1 MWQIL
6 RKRNLRIKLLV
17 PVTIIMAASIL
28 CLTLTVVSVQHHLLD
43 NMKTQ
48 LSETLGQSNQAV
60 QQDLDQSMLALGE
73 YLTAFLYQMGV
84 ELAETTRSALESEKR
99 P

>member
-43 NMKTQ
+43 NMINLRCVSLTI
-48 LSETLGQSNQAV
+48 LVIVL
-60 QQDLDQSMLALGE
+60 LDS
-73 YLTAFLYQMGV
+73 
-84 ELAETTRSALESEKR
+84 
-99 P
+99 